1 MSWLYL
7 TIAIVFEIVGTT
19 AMKMSDGM
27 TRLWPGVTVVVCYLA
42 AFVLLAQALK
52 DIEVGVAYAIWS
64 AVGTAAIAAIGIW
77 VFGESASLLKLAGIL
92 LIVAGVVS
100 LRMAGGGA

>member
-7 TIAIVFEIVGTT
+7 SCAIAFEIVGTV
-19 AMKMSDGM
+19 AMKLSDGM
-27 TRLWPGVTVVVCYLA
+27 TRLWPSLAVVACYLV
-42 AFVLLAQALK
+42 AFAMLAQALK

-64 AVGTAAIAAIGIW
+64 AVGTAAIAAIGVW
-77 VFGESASLLKLAGIL
+77 VFGESVSLLKLAGIL

>member
-7 TIAIVFEIVGTT
+7 GVAILFEVVGTS

-27 TRLWPGVTVVVCYLA
+27 TRLAPAAVVVVCYGV
-42 AFVLLAQALK
+42 AFLLLAKALRGM
-52 DIEVGVAYAIWS
+52 EVGIAYAIWS
-64 AVGTAAIAAIGIW
+64 ATGTAAIAAIGVF
-77 VFGESASLLKLAGIL
+77 VFGESLTVMKMVGIA

-100 LRMAGGGA
+100 LHIASGTT